1 MAALGDCP
9 TPRRIDPDGGKN
21 TAMDVKVCFGIA
33 CFKYKMVSSSTFI
46 LVIMFLNYY
55 QYLARKNS
63 VQYGNINCT

>member
-1 MAALGDCP
+1 
-9 TPRRIDPDGGKN
+9 
-21 TAMDVKVCFGIA
+21 MDVKVCFGIA

-63 VQYGNINCT
+63 VQYGNVNCTGMK